1 MEITPHFLSSCV
13 KSCFIYLYGCTLD
26 FCSLFLQ
33 PCLRKRHQ
41 LRFACSVWPLF
52 ISLLRMQ
59 EQKGSGALGISLC
72 GILQLP
78 VWWGGRSSF
87 WICRGNALPHG
98 TELGQV
104 CTPTTLVVPTRLP
117 EMQELK
123 YIFRCPNH
131 HRSKDL
137 CLKLLRSEL
146 MTNSCCS
153 YNPR

>member
-1 MEITPHFLSSCV
+1 MRVGWKQKSISLCVKLKSECDPSSPLWQSLWGFFWRNTLLFFSAMEITPHFLSSCV

-104 CTPTTLVVPTRLP
+104 CTPTT
-117 EMQELK
+117 
-123 YIFRCPNH
+123 
-131 HRSKDL
+131 
-137 CLKLLRSEL
+137 
-146 MTNSCCS
+146 
-153 YNPR
+153 